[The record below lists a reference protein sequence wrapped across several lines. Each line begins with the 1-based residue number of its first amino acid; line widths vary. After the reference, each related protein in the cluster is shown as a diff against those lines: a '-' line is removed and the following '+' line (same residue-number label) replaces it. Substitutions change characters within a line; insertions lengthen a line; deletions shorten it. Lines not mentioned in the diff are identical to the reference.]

1 MNSNSDRHCYLKCFL
16 NHRTLNPIS
25 CFHPVSGARGT
36 DWFFSRCCSFCSHKT
51 QLMITAASGGVWRFP
66 IRVLATEPEVDD
78 VITIES
84 VGLNKESVVG
94 FRMNSQMRWVY
105 EA

>member
-1 MNSNSDRHCYLKCFL
+1 
-16 NHRTLNPIS
+16 
-25 CFHPVSGARGT
+25 
-36 DWFFSRCCSFCSHKT
+36 
-51 QLMITAASGGVWRFP
+51 MITAASGGVWRFP

-84 VGLNKESVVG
+84 VCLNKESVVG

-105 EA
+105 GAWSDHVINAKSAAFSVSQFL

>member
-1 MNSNSDRHCYLKCFL
+1 MLTQVFFESPDSKSHIMLSSSQWCEGELTGYFL
-16 NHRTLNPIS
+16 VAVR
-25 CFHPVSGARGT
+25 FR
-36 DWFFSRCCSFCSHKT
+36 SHKT

-94 FRMNSQMRWVY
+94 SRMNSQIRWVY
-105 EA
+105 GA

>member
-1 MNSNSDRHCYLKCFL
+1 
-16 NHRTLNPIS
+16 
-25 CFHPVSGARGT
+25 
-36 DWFFSRCCSFCSHKT
+36 
-51 QLMITAASGGVWRFP
+51 MITAASGGVWRFP
-66 IRVLATEPEVDD
+66 IRVLANEPEVDD

-105 EA
+105 GA

>member
-1 MNSNSDRHCYLKCFL
+1 
-16 NHRTLNPIS
+16 
-25 CFHPVSGARGT
+25 
-36 DWFFSRCCSFCSHKT
+36 
-51 QLMITAASGGVWRFP
+51 MITAASGGVWRFP
-66 IRVLATEPEVDD
+66 IRVLATEPDVDD

-105 EA
+105 GAWSDHVINAKATAFSVSQFL

>member
-1 MNSNSDRHCYLKCFL
+1 MLYHAFIQSVVRGELTGFFL
-16 NHRTLNPIS
+16 VAVR
-25 CFHPVSGARGT
+25 
-36 DWFFSRCCSFCSHKT
+36 FCSHKT

-66 IRVLATEPEVDD
+66 IRVLATEPDVDD

-105 EA
+105 GA

>member
-1 MNSNSDRHCYLKCFL
+1 MVRGELTGFFL
-16 NHRTLNPIS
+16 VAVR
-25 CFHPVSGARGT
+25 
-36 DWFFSRCCSFCSHKT
+36 FCSDKT
-51 QLMITAASGGVWRFP
+51 QLMFTAASGRVRRFP

-105 EA
+105 GA